1 MKKFSF
7 VAVVAV
13 LMILTGSARAT
24 TLQELGLNEP
34 SDINLQEP
42 ADVMSKIPG
51 LNQGVGFSLVD
62 SGFNYLTTL
71 DIVQYKG
78 FGLEIG
84 YAGRQKNSGDK
95 LIGVISYDLFN
106 AKNAG
111 ITVPVLDLIDVRVG
125 GYVGFGRIQIGSE
138 KVRDGGNEFD
148 AGLSLTALKIK
159 W

>member
-51 LNQGVGFSLVD
+51 IKQGVAFSLAD
-62 SGFNYLTTL
+62 SKLNYLTTI
-71 DIVQYKG
+71 DIMSIYG
-78 FGLEIG
+78 FNLEAG
-84 YAGRQKNSGDK
+84 YSADAEKTGHKAVAV
-95 LIGVISYDLFN
+95 LSYDLFN
-106 AKNAG
+106 AKKAG
-111 ITVPVLDLIDVRVG
+111 IKVPVLDLIDIRPGV
-125 GYVGFGRIQIGSE
+125 YVGYGRIEGFQ
-138 KVRDGGNEFD
+138 DGGLKGEMDF
-148 AGLSLTALKIK
+148 GVSLTAINIK